1 MSRKIVLSAELGL
14 RSDCSDT
21 TSALYTCIVNRE
33 VNRK

>member
-21 TSALYTCIVNRE
+21 TSALYIVNRE